1 MNNILLVGGGE
12 FREECLAMDSYL
24 LESLK
29 KKHPRVAIIPTA
41 AANQRPEKAAENG
54 VRYFDSLGANA
65 NPILILNRDQAE
77 DETYFSNIHEV
88 DLIYLTGGDPKHLL
102 ETLYQTPFMATI
114 TESVSKGATLAG
126 SSAGAMV
133 LGSRMRFKK
142 WMPAIGL
149 ISNTAVLPHHE
160 NSIPETVLSENQ
172 SELQSGIELIGIDSA
187 TGVFLGDNGVKIAGK
202 GKAIFYSRSTYKII
216 ESAS

>member
-133 LGSRMRFKK
+133 LGSRMRFKQ

-149 ISNTAVLPHHE
+149 ISNTAVLPLHE

>member
-102 ETLYQTPFMATI
+102 ETMYQTPFMAAI

-202 GKAIFYSRSTYKII
+202 GKAIFYNRSTYKII

>member
-24 LESLK
+24 LESLN

-41 AANQRPEKAAENG
+41 AANQRPEQAAENG

-65 NPILILNRDQAE
+65 NPILILNRGHAE
-77 DETYFSNIHEV
+77 DEKYFNDIHEV
-88 DLIYLTGGDPKHLL
+88 DLIYLTGGDPKYLL
-102 ETLYQTPFMATI
+102 ETLYQTHFMTTV
-114 TESVSKGATLAG
+114 TEAVSKGVTLAG

-133 LGSRMRFKK
+133 LGSRMRYEK
-142 WMPAIGL
+142 WMQGIGL

-160 NSIPETVLSENQ
+160 NSTPETVSSENQ

-187 TGVFLGDNGVKIAGK
+187 TGVFWGDTGVKIAGK
-202 GKAIFYSRSTYKII
+202 GKAIFYSGSTYKII
-216 ESAS
+216 EPAS

>member
-12 FREECLAMDSYL
+12 FQEECLAMDSYL
-24 LESLK
+24 IESLN

-54 VRYFDSLGANA
+54 VRYFDSLGANVK
-65 NPILILNRDQAE
+65 PIMILNRSHAE
-77 DETYFSNIHEV
+77 DEIYCNDLHGV

-102 ETLYQTPFMATI
+102 ETLYQTPFMAGI
-114 TESVSKGATLAG
+114 TEAVSEGATLAG

-133 LGSRMRFKK
+133 LGSRMRYRN
-142 WMPAIGL
+142 WMRSIGL

-160 NSIPETVLSENQ
+160 NSIPETILSENQ
-172 SELQSGIELIGIDSA
+172 SELLSGIEIIGIDSA
-187 TGVFLGDNGVKIAGK
+187 TGVLWGDNRVKIIGK
-202 GKAIFYSRSTYKII
+202 GRAIFYSRSTYKII

>member
-12 FREECLAMDSYL
+12 FREDCLAMDSYL
-24 LESLK
+24 LESLN

-41 AANQRPEKAAENG
+41 AANQRPEQAAENG

-65 NPILILNRDQAE
+65 NPILILNRGHAE
-77 DETYFSNIHEV
+77 DEKYFSNIHEV

-102 ETLYQTPFMATI
+102 ETLYQTPFMTTV
-114 TESVSKGATLAG
+114 TEAVSKGATLAG

-133 LGSRMRFKK
+133 LGSRMRYRK
-142 WMPAIGL
+142 WMQGIGL
-149 ISNTAVLPHHE
+149 ISDTAVLPHHE
-160 NSIPETVLSENQ
+160 NSTPETVSSENQ

-202 GKAIFYSRSTYKII
+202 GKAVFYSRSTYKII
-216 ESAS
+216 EPAS

>member
-65 NPILILNRDQAE
+65 NPILILNRDQAK
-77 DETYFSNIHEV
+77 DETYFSNIHEA

-102 ETLYQTPFMATI
+102 ETLYQTPFIATI

>member
-65 NPILILNRDQAE
+65 NPILILNRDQAK
-77 DETYFSNIHEV
+77 DETYFSNIHEA

-102 ETLYQTPFMATI
+102 ETFYQTPFMATI

>member
-12 FREECLAMDSYL
+12 FQEECLAMDSYL
-24 LESLK
+24 VESLN
-29 KKHPRVAIIPTA
+29 KKHPLVAIIPTA
-41 AANQRPEKAAENG
+41 AANH
-54 VRYFDSLGANA
+54 A
-65 NPILILNRDQAE
+65 NPILILNSAHAE
-77 DETYFSNIHEV
+77 DETYFSNIREV

-102 ETLYQTPFMATI
+102 KTLYQTPFMASI
-114 TESVSKGATLAG
+114 TEAVSKGATLAG

-133 LGSRMRFKK
+133 LGSKMRYRS

-160 NSIPETVLSENQ
+160 NSVPETVSSENQ
-172 SELQSGIELIGIDSA
+172 SELQSGMEIIGIDSA
-187 TGVFLGDNGVKIAGK
+187 TGVFLGDNGVKIKGK
-202 GKAIFYSRSTYKII
+202 GKAVFYSRSTFKII

>member
-29 KKHPRVAIIPTA
+29 KKPPRVAIIPTA

-172 SELQSGIELIGIDSA
+172 SELQSGIKLIGIDSA

>member
-172 SELQSGIELIGIDSA
+172 SELQSGIKLIGIDSA

>member
-1 MNNILLVGGGE
+1 MPRYGFLFTGVLKEETPTCRDNSYGGCKPTTRKGCGE
-12 FREECLAMDSYL
+12 WRSIFRFSGSKCE
-24 LESLK
+24 
-29 KKHPRVAIIPTA
+29 
-41 AANQRPEKAAENG
+41 
-54 VRYFDSLGANA
+54 
-65 NPILILNRDQAE
+65 LNSDFEQGPSR

-102 ETLYQTPFMATI
+102 ETLYQTPFMAAI

-202 GKAIFYSRSTYKII
+202 GKAIFYSGSTYKII

>member
-65 NPILILNRDQAE
+65 NPILILNRAQAE

-102 ETLYQTPFMATI
+102 ETLYQTPFMAAI

-187 TGVFLGDNGVKIAGK
+187 TGVFWGDNGVKIAGK

>member
-65 NPILILNRDQAE
+65 NSILILNRAQAE

-102 ETLYQTPFMATI
+102 ETLYQTPFMAAI

-142 WMPAIGL
+142 WMPAIDL

-202 GKAIFYSRSTYKII
+202 GKAIFYSGSTYKII

>member
-41 AANQRPEKAAENG
+41 AANQRPEKAVENG

>member
-12 FREECLAMDSYL
+12 FQDECIAMDSYL
-24 LESLK
+24 VESLN
-29 KKHPRVAIIPTA
+29 KKHPLVAIIPTA
-41 AANQRPEKAAENG
+41 AANQQPEKAADNG

-65 NPILILNRDQAE
+65 NPILILNRAHAE
-77 DETYFSNIHEV
+77 DETYFSNIREV

-102 ETLYQTPFMATI
+102 NTLYQTPFMASI
-114 TESVSKGATLAG
+114 TEAVSKGATLAG

-133 LGSRMRFKK
+133 LGSKMRYRS

-160 NSIPETVLSENQ
+160 NSVPETVSSENQ
-172 SELQSGIELIGIDSA
+172 SELQSGMEIIGIDSA
-187 TGVFLGDNGVKIAGK
+187 TGVFLGDNGVKIKGK
-202 GKAIFYSRSTYKII
+202 GKAVFYSRSTFKII

>member
-1 MNNILLVGGGE
+1 MHNILLVGGGE
-12 FREECLAMDSYL
+12 FQEECLAMDSYL
-24 LESLK
+24 LESLN

-54 VRYFDSLGANA
+54 VRHFASLGANV
-65 NPILILNRDQAE
+65 NPIMILNKAHAE
-77 DETYFSNIHEV
+77 DEIYCNDLNGV

-102 ETLYQTPFMATI
+102 ETLYQTPFMASI
-114 TESVSKGATLAG
+114 TETVSEGATLAG

-133 LGSRMRFKK
+133 LGSRMRYRN
-142 WMPAIGL
+142 WMRGIGL

-160 NSIPETVLSENQ
+160 NSIPEEVSSENQ
-172 SELQSGIELIGIDSA
+172 SELLSGIEIIGIDSA
-187 TGVFLGDNGVKIAGK
+187 TGVLWGGNGVKIIGK

>member
-133 LGSRMRFKK
+133 LGSRMRFKQ

>member
-29 KKHPRVAIIPTA
+29 KKHPRVALIPTA

-54 VRYFDSLGANA
+54 VLYFDSLGANA

-88 DLIYLTGGDPKHLL
+88 DLIYLTGGDPKPLL
-102 ETLYQTPFMATI
+102 ETMYQTPFMAAI

>member
-54 VRYFDSLGANA
+54 VLYFDSLGANA
-65 NPILILNRDQAE
+65 NSILILNRAQAE

-102 ETLYQTPFMATI
+102 ETLYQTPFMAAI

-149 ISNTAVLPHHE
+149 ISNTA
-160 NSIPETVLSENQ
+160 
-172 SELQSGIELIGIDSA
+172 
-187 TGVFLGDNGVKIAGK
+187 
-202 GKAIFYSRSTYKII
+202 
-216 ESAS
+216 

>member
-12 FREECLAMDSYL
+12 FQEECLAMDSYL
-24 LESLK
+24 VESLN
-29 KKHPRVAIIPTA
+29 KKHPLVAIIPTA
-41 AANQRPEKAAENG
+41 AANQQPEKAADNG

-65 NPILILNRDQAE
+65 NPILILNRAHAE
-77 DETYFSNIHEV
+77 DETYFSNIREV

-102 ETLYQTPFMATI
+102 KTLYQTPFMASI
-114 TESVSKGATLAG
+114 TEAVSKGATLAG

-133 LGSRMRFKK
+133 LGSKMRYRS

-160 NSIPETVLSENQ
+160 NSVPETVSSENQ
-172 SELQSGIELIGIDSA
+172 SELQSGMEIIGIDSA
-187 TGVFLGDNGVKIAGK
+187 TGVFLGDNGVKIKGK
-202 GKAIFYSRSTYKII
+202 GNAVFYSRSTFKII

>member
-54 VRYFDSLGANA
+54 VLYFDSLGANA
-65 NPILILNRDQAE
+65 NSILILNRAQAE

-102 ETLYQTPFMATI
+102 ETFYQTPFMAAI

-202 GKAIFYSRSTYKII
+202 GKAIFYSGSTYKII